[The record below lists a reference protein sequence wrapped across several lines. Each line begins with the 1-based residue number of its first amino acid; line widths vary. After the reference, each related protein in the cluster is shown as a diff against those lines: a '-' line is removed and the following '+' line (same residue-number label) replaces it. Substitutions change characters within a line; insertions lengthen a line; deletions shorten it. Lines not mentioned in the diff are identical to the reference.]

1 MMDCEKSE
9 CSLIWSMEINDETII
24 DFRSST
30 TPAALLGVRA
40 VVVAPRAAPSGT
52 SPEHVRE
59 FAGPHQ

>member
-40 VVVAPRAAPSGT
+40 VVVAPRAAPSG
-52 SPEHVRE
+52 HVRE